1 MSARKGFAGL
11 ATFLLSSL
19 ILSAPAMA
27 ATKSVSGQQLLNACL
42 PVVDVEKREDS
53 VARAL
58 LCLGYVT
65 AVMDGLSG
73 GNSINGKMACVPESV
88 DSDHMIGMVVNT
100 FLSRPYTRDQLAT
113 GLVADAL
120 SSAYPCP

>member
-1 MSARKGFAGL
+1 MRLVAGL
-11 ATFLLSSL
+11 VVSFLGGLVFT
-19 ILSAPAMA
+19 APVA
-27 ATKSVSGQQLLNACL
+27 AANKSVNGQQLLNACL
-42 PVVDVEKREDS
+42 AVVDVQKREDS
-53 VARAL
+53 AARSL

-65 AVMDGLSG
+65 AVLDGLSG
-73 GNSINGKMACVPESV
+73 GNSINGKKACVPDTV

-100 FLSRPYTRDQLAT
+100 FLSRPYTRDQLAA